1 MSMGTLYHKG
11 VKMSIYEKAAAIAD
25 KLTDILRSL
34 PPSPDIP
41 RRTIL
46 PSDITKS
53 TDDEINFFY
62 RKVCTDE

>member
-1 MSMGTLYHKG
+1 
-11 VKMSIYEKAAAIAD
+11 MSIYEKAAAIAD

>member
-1 MSMGTLYHKG
+1 
-11 VKMSIYEKAAAIAD
+11 MSIYEKAAAIAD

-62 RKVCTDE
+62 GKVCTDE